1 MVLVLLSTMILL
13 VIIRYIQNVARSTFC
28 DCFLSK
34 YKQSSGKILLAV
46 ADCTHIKRK
55 RSQRIDRATFCTEW
69 KFAIRLRRPI
79 HLKLV
84 NFPYAPK

>member
-55 RSQRIDRATFCTEW
+55 RSQRIDRATLDFS
-69 KFAIRLRRPI
+69 LNGNS
-79 HLKLV
+79 KLG
-84 NFPYAPK
+84 YEGLYI